1 MARNTPKAASTLTF
15 VEISEVRE
23 DVMVLR
29 EGQMRG
35 VLAISAANFALK
47 SQSEQDVI
55 ISTFQGLLNSLEYP
69 IQILVQSRKLD
80 LGQYINSLKEK
91 EVAQQNDLL
100 RVQMMEYIEYLEHM
114 VDAVNIMSKNF
125 FVIVGYE
132 PVSLKEGI
140 FGSFFRALNPTRVI
154 RQKQEEFV
162 KNRQVLMQRVE
173 QTASKFGSLGL
184 KVNLLNTEQLI
195 VLLYNSYNPDVAE
208 SIRLR
213 DVASIDVAI

>member
-1 MARNTPKAASTLTF
+1 MAKKTPKSSSTLSF
-15 VEISEVRE
+15 VEVSEVRE

-29 EGQMRG
+29 EGQMRA
-35 VLAISAANFALK
+35 VLAISSANFALK
-47 SQSEQDVI
+47 SQQEQDI
-55 ISTFQGLLNSLEYP
+55 IIGTFQGLLNSLEFP

-80 LGQYINSLKEK
+80 LSRYIESLKEK
-91 EVAQQNDLL
+91 EVNQQNDLL

-125 FVIVGYE
+125 FVIVGFE
-132 PVSLKEGI
+132 PITLKEGI

-154 RQKQEEFV
+154 RQKQEEFI
-162 KNRQVLMQRVE
+162 KNRGLLMQRVE

-184 KVNLLNTEQLI
+184 KVSMLNTEQLI
-195 VLLYNSYNPDVAE
+195 VLLYNSYNPDVAD

-213 DVASIDVAI
+213 DVASIDIAM